1 MKKVTTQVRKQK
13 LIGKSMKVLADLV
26 LSNEL
31 MPEHVERELVRV
43 FDLATRYAKESKTKN
58 ED

>member
-13 LIGKSMKVLADLV
+13 LIGKSMRTLADLV
-26 LSNEL
+26 LSNQL

-43 FDLATRYAKESKTKN
+43 FDLATRYAKENKTKN

>member
-13 LIGKSMKVLADLV
+13 LIGKSMKKLADLV
-26 LSNEL
+26 LSNQL

-43 FDLATRYAKESKTKN
+43 FDLATRYAKESKATHEN
-58 ED
+58 

>member
-1 MKKVTTQVRKQK
+1 
-13 LIGKSMKVLADLV
+13 MKVLTELV
-26 LSNEL
+26 LSNSL